1 MTQLERLL
9 KDAIKIQMP
18 VIQRNSKSKA
28 VLNIMRSFIQE
39 TYTEV
44 REEDTQLFSAVWK
57 VI

>member
-18 VIQRNSKSKA
+18 VIQRNSKSKT
-28 VLNIMRSFIQE
+28 VLNIVRSFIQE

>member
-9 KDAIKIQMP
+9 KDSIKIQMS
-18 VIQRNSKSKA
+18 VIQKNSKSKA

>member
-1 MTQLERLL
+1 
-9 KDAIKIQMP
+9 MP
-18 VIQRNSKSKA
+18 VIQRNSKSKT
-28 VLNIMRSFIQE
+28 VLNIVRSFIQE

>member
-1 MTQLERLL
+1 MTQLKRLL

-18 VIQRNSKSKA
+18 VIQKNSKSKA

-44 REEDTQLFSAVWK
+44 RKEDTQLFSAVWK